1 MSMRVPSK
9 NIGEFAQG
17 LYDQCM
23 TSRNQR
29 VERGLVYKNIYLT
42 GDETGTDPA
51 TYNNTFAFIENLSS
65 YLYSPVELRFMIDK
79 YGTATNLD
87 RAKMRAASSE
97 LHKFMRRGNID
108 TLIESAVTWALVKG
122 KTFIKQRWTANG
134 LEGDVIQP
142 EMMGVLQENFDSL
155 DKQEAFCH
163 TTFVTPDR
171 LWQILETNKDRDKL
185 FSAAQKYCMSAKE
198 NQMKESDNT
207 LRQIVVGGMQ
217 PYTAAGSGS
226 TTARGQVNWLEA
238 PTPQF
243 DPRVMAELLPIHELW
258 VWDDERGTHGEWTTI
273 QFIGKDVVLAGD
285 LTHRNLF
292 AEQYDPENK
301 KKKTDPS
308 KENPLSGRQPFVEIC
323 PNPLEG
329 YFWGRSEIANVALLQ
344 KSINE
349 RMDGINKM
357 LRRQEDPPKYFTG
370 TTGPKQSAYSM
381 MKKAGG
387 YLTDSNPNAKAVDM
401 YPQLPDGLWESL
413 HELEQKFDKMA
424 GFTPTLSGKG
434 EKGVR
439 SHAQS
444 EALIRTASPRFKDRA
459 LLVER
464 QVEELGGL
472 ALDLLKAHVS
482 DPLTAWVSKKDAGIE
497 GAVPNFIKSL
507 FVPVEGTVPVDFL
520 FYDLDDEC
528 KVAVDSHSSSPAFSH
543 ETQQLLFELLH
554 VQAIDQE
561 QLIQHLHPP
570 GMDSMLEN
578 LWRAKVEHQQMLEK
592 HPELAQE
599 KSKKKK

>member
-1 MSMRVPSK
+1 MRVPSK
-9 NIGEFAQG
+9 DVGKFAEEI
-17 LYDQCM
+17 YNQCM
-23 TSRNQR
+23 VSRPQR
-29 VERGLVYKNIYLT
+29 AERGQTYKNIYLT
-42 GDETGTDPA
+42 GDESGTDPA
-51 TYNNTFAFIENLSS
+51 IYNNTFTFIDNLSS
-65 YLYSPVELRFMIDK
+65 YLYSPVELRFMIDQ
-79 YGTATNLD
+79 YGITTNLE
-87 RAKMRAASSE
+87 RAKMKAASSE
-97 LHKFMRRGNID
+97 LHKFIRRGNID
-108 TLIESAVTWALVKG
+108 TLIESATTWALIKG
-122 KTFIKQRWTANG
+122 KTLIKLRWTENG
-134 LEGDVIQP
+134 FEADLIQP
-142 EMMGVLQENFDSL
+142 ELFGVLQENFNTL

-163 TTFVTPDR
+163 TTFLTPDR
-171 LWQILETNKDRDKL
+171 LWQVLATNEKRGDLYLK
-185 FSAAQKYCMSAKE
+185 AQKYCMSAKE
-198 NQMKESDNT
+198 KQMSESENT
-207 LRQIVVGGMQ
+207 LRQIIVGGMQ

-238 PTPQF
+238 PSPQF
-243 DPRVMAELLPIHELW
+243 DPSVMASLIPLHELW
-258 VWDDERGTHGEWTTI
+258 VWDDERGAFGEWTTI
-273 QFIGKDVVLAGD
+273 QFIGPDVVIAGD

-292 AEQYDPENK
+292 AEQYDPDNK
-301 KKKTDPS
+301 KKKTAPS
-308 KENPLSGRQPFVEIC
+308 KENPLSGKTPFIEIC

-344 KSINE
+344 KSINNRIE
-349 RMDGINKM
+349 GINQL

-370 TTGPKQSAYSM
+370 TTGPKSSAYSI
-381 MKKAGG
+381 MKKSGG
-387 YLTDSNPNAKAVDM
+387 YLTDTNPNAKASDL

-413 HELEQKFDKMA
+413 HEFEQMFEKMA
-424 GFTPTLSGKG
+424 GFTPTLSGRG

-464 QVEELGGL
+464 QIEELGSL
-472 ALDLLKAHVS
+472 ALDLLKAHV
-482 DPLTAWVSKKDAGIE
+482 PEPITAWVSKKDAGIE

-507 FVPVEGTVPVDFL
+507 FTPIDNTVPVEFL
-520 FYDLDDEC
+520 FYDLDENC
-528 KVAVDSHSSSPAFSH
+528 KVVVDSHSSSPAFSH
-543 ETQQLLFELLH
+543 ETQQILFDLLK

-578 LWRAKVEHQQMLEK
+578 LWRAKVAREQMMAE